1 MKLKRLV
8 FAILPLLLL
17 SSCSSTGSSSSPVEE
32 NKATEKELAETNLK
46 KDDLSQIKV
55 YEYRYEG
62 DSFYYRS
69 IVWNGKK
76 KAPSLF
82 VALTEEDKTEKA
94 NYSERDGSV
103 DTSFYYFYIP
113 RKNSDS
119 IKDCLYVQK
128 STSDK
133 EQAGYTIASDSGMAY
148 EDITYIFDGL
158 NSDITSMAASIREE
172 VAPEL
177 EKEEFVLDPD
187 YFC

>member
-1 MKLKRLV
+1 MRLKRLV

-32 NKATEKELAETNLK
+32 NKATEKERAEANLK
-46 KDDLSQIKV
+46 KDDLSRVKV

-82 VALTEEDKTEKA
+82 LALTEEDKTDKN
-94 NYSERDGSV
+94 NYGLRIGGV

-113 RKNSDS
+113 RKTSDS
-119 IKDCLYVQK
+119 IKDCLYIQK

-158 NSDITSMAASIREE
+158 NSSITTMAASIREE

-177 EKEEFVLDPD
+177 EKQKFILDPD

>member
-1 MKLKRLV
+1 MRLKRLV

-32 NKATEKELAETNLK
+32 NKATEKERAEANLK
-46 KDDLSQIKV
+46 KDDLSQVKV

-82 VALTEEDKTEKA
+82 LALTEEDKTDKN
-94 NYSERDGSV
+94 NYGLRIGGV

-113 RKNSDS
+113 RKTSDS
-119 IKDCLYVQK
+119 EPYPILGPTRKLGGDGQASLAIGRERIGYDD
-128 STSDK
+128 THEGREDK
-133 EQAGYTIASDSGMAY
+133 VCEGIQ
-148 EDITYIFDGL
+148 
-158 NSDITSMAASIREE
+158 RR
-172 VAPEL
+172 
-177 EKEEFVLDPD
+177 
-187 YFC
+187 